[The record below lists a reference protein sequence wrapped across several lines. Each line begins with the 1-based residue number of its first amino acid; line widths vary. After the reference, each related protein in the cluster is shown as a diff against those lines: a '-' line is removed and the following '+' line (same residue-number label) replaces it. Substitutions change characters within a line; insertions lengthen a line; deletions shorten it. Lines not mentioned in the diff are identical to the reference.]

1 MNIPGFRLYLLNF
14 QGKVLLSTP
23 VLSLGGSMPSSLI
36 IEWAEVVESETLF
49 SGSRVISPTSIPAS
63 GV

>member
-23 VLSLGGSMPSSLI
+23 VLSLGGSMPSLI
-36 IEWAEVVESETLF
+36 IEWAGVVESETLF